1 LGNGRI
7 FLVWL
12 KYLASLAKISI
23 KETDDYCRPSE
34 TTSLDGV
41 NLMSLNK
48 HDLDSYRRAKR
59 HRARKIDLL
68 IIVLF
73 LLVAIVL
80 TLDHP
85 APGRGAPAFHK
96 AQTKTP
102 VPAEATQPV
111 IARAVN

>member
-1 LGNGRI
+1 
-7 FLVWL
+7 
-12 KYLASLAKISI
+12 
-23 KETDDYCRPSE
+23 
-34 TTSLDGV
+34 
-41 NLMSLNK
+41 MSLNK

-59 HRARKIDLL
+59 HRAHKIDLL

-85 APGRGAPAFHK
+85 APGPGAPAFHK

-102 VPAEATQPV
+102 VPPKTTQPV